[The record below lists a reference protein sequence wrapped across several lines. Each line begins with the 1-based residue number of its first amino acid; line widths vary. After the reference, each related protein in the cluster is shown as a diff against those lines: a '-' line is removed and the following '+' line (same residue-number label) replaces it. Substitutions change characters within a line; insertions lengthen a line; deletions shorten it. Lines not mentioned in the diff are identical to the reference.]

1 MTTTP
6 DFSEPDFI
14 EEPEATEQPT
24 IAALV
29 GQLLD
34 DSRTFATAEVAYL
47 KAQAGERASY
57 ALPGLAMIGV
67 AVALSFGAIVAGVIA
82 LMLWLAS
89 VMALGWAALI
99 VTAAAGLFCALL
111 IRAGLARL
119 RGSLKSRDA
128 R

>member
-29 GQLLD
+29 GQLID
-34 DSRTFATAEVAYL
+34 DSRTFATAEIAYI
-47 KAQAGERASY
+47 KAQADERASY

-67 AVALSFGAIVAGVIA
+67 AVALSFGIIVALPIA
-82 LMLWLAS
+82 MMLWLAT

-99 VTAAAGLFCALL
+99 VTLVAVLICYIL
-111 IRAGLARL
+111 IRAGVARL